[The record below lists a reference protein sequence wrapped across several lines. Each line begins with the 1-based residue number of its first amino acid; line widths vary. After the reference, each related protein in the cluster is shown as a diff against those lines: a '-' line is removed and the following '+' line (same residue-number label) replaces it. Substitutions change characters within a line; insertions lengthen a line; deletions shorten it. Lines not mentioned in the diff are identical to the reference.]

1 METIKATMPGVFYRR
16 PSPDADPY
24 VAEGAEVAAGQTVAL
39 IEVMKTF
46 NELKAGSAGTF
57 TRFLLE
63 DGDEVEMGQDVAELD
78 VTESDGA

>member
-16 PSPDADPY
+16 PSPEESPY
-24 VAEGAEVAAGQTVAL
+24 VEEGGSVGVGQTVAL

-46 NELKAGSAGTF
+46 NEVKADQAGTV

-63 DGDEVEMGQDVAELD
+63 DGDEVAIGDDLAEF
-78 VTESDGA
+78 TG

>member
-24 VAEGAEVAAGQTVAL
+24 VEEGASVTSGQTIAL

-46 NELKAGSAGTF
+46 SELKTDVGGTI
-57 TRFLLE
+57 TRFLIKN
-63 DGDEVEMGQDVAELD
+63 GDEVAIGQDVAE
-78 VTESDGA
+78 VET

>member
-24 VAEGAEVAAGQTVAL
+24 VETGGSIAPGQTIAL

-46 NELKAGSAGTF
+46 NELKTEVGGKVTK
-57 TRFLLE
+57 FLIE
-63 DGDEVEMGQDVAELD
+63 DGDEVSMGQDIAE
-78 VTESDGA
+78 VEA